1 MLFVNSLDTTKEF
14 LLPLNTAFHIM
25 GCERS
30 SLSTTEREVYDLLN
44 RTRNSLEEYWKKK
57 GSDSWSVSLMKTC
70 WTFLDTLKTRFK
82 VAFWRMDYSEDVKI
96 IITFHKEDDF
106 DNILR
111 NPGQDMLIREV
122 KATIDRIFQVDAT
135 VTIKKN
141 GMLQFHVN
149 LLISIVLS
157 FN

>member
-1 MLFVNSLDTTKEF
+1 MDTTNEF
-14 LLPLNTAFHIM
+14 LLPLNTAFDIM
-25 GCERS
+25 GRERS
-30 SLSTTEREVYDLLN
+30 SLSATEREVYDLLN
-44 RTRNSLEEYWKKK
+44 RTRSSLEEYWKKK

-82 VAFWRMDYSEDVKI
+82 VAFWKMDYSENVKI
-96 IITFHKEDDF
+96 IITFNKEDDF

-135 VTIKKN
+135 VTIKNN
-141 GMLQFHVN
+141 GMLQFHIN
-149 LLISIVLS
+149 LLISTVFS